1 MGFADKFLEE
11 AKDRLAKID
20 AEIEEKIGP
29 LATEKAEAVATI
41 KRLSRGNGATVKVAP
56 ATSDDKLIET
66 VAEMSADG
74 SRHTTQE
81 IAANLGV
88 DSRTIARR
96 LAKMGKEGAIDG
108 DKDQGYC
115 AA

>member
-29 LATEKAEAVATI
+29 LAIEKAEAVATI
-41 KRLSRGNGATVKVAP
+41 KRLSRGNGATAKTAP

-66 VAEMSADG
+66 VAELSANG
-74 SRHTTQE
+74 ERFTTTQ
-81 IAANLGV
+81 IAAHLGV

-96 LAKMGKEGAIDG
+96 LAKMGKEGTIDG
-108 DKDQGYC
+108 DKTVGYC